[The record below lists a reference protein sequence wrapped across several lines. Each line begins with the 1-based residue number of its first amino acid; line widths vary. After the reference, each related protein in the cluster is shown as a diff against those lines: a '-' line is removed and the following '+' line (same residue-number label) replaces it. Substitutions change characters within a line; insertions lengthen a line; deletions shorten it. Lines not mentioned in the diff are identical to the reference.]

1 MIRNV
6 DTLLSAPSRFVR
18 GGVALCATF
27 VALGLATPADA
38 QVRTHG
44 EGGGNYN
51 VQVVSWR
58 DIPFRTVVRQQYDY
72 SCGSAAVA
80 TLMRFHYGLEINES
94 EVFQSMYARGDQAR
108 IRSVGFSMLDMR
120 SYLESRGFRADGLR
134 LTLDRLATLNTPT
147 IALISHD
154 GYRHFVVVKGISAD
168 RVLVGDPTFGLQ
180 SYTRAEFAAIWN
192 GVVLAIRQTPA
203 NWPAAAYNRA
213 EEWRPWSRAPLT
225 AAQQPISAIDL
236 TLGFRELY
244 QITPITPRVPGE

>member
-1 MIRNV
+1 MTRCA
-6 DTLLSAPSRFVR
+6 DTFLSTPSRSLR
-18 GGVALCATF
+18 GGVALCAAF
-27 VALGLATPADA
+27 AAMCLATPADA

-44 EGGGNYN
+44 EGGGSFN
-51 VQVVSWR
+51 VSVVSWR

-80 TLMRFHYGLEINES
+80 TLLRFHYGLSVNEG
-94 EVFQSMYARGDQAR
+94 EVFQSMYDRGDQAR

-120 SYLESRGFRADGLR
+120 SYLEGRGFRADGLR
-134 LTLDRLATLNTPT
+134 LTLDRLATLDVPT

-168 RVLVGDPTFGLQ
+168 RVLVGDPTFGIQ
-180 SYTRAEFAAIWN
+180 TYTRAEFAEVWN

-203 NWPAAAYNRA
+203 NWPAATYNRA
-213 EEWRPWSRAPLT
+213 EEWRPWSRAPLNM
-225 AAQQPISAIDL
+225 AQQPISATDL

-244 QITPITPRVPGE
+244 QITPVTPPVPGS

>member
-1 MIRNV
+1 MTRCA
-6 DTLLSAPSRFVR
+6 DTVVSAPSRFSR
-18 GGVALCATF
+18 GGVALCAT
-27 VALGLATPADA
+27 VAALFLAGPADA

-44 EGGGNYN
+44 EGGGSFT
-51 VQVVSWR
+51 VSVTSWR

-80 TLMRFHYGLEINES
+80 TLLRFHYGLGVNEA
-94 EVFQSMYARGDQAR
+94 EVFQSMYDHGDQAR

-120 SYLESRGFRADGLR
+120 SYLETRGFRADGLR

-154 GYRHFVVVKGISAD
+154 GYRHFVVVKGISGD

-180 SYTRAEFAAIWN
+180 TYTRAEFAEVWN

-203 NWPAAAYNRA
+203 NWPSATYNSA
-213 EEWRPWSRAPLT
+213 DEWRPWSRAPLT
-225 AAQQPISAIDL
+225 TAQQAISAIDL

-244 QITPITPRVPGE
+244 QITPITPRVPGQ

>member
-1 MIRNV
+1 MTRCA
-6 DTLLSAPSRFVR
+6 DTFLSAPSRFLR

-27 VALGLATPADA
+27 AALCLATPANA

-44 EGGGNYN
+44 EGGGSFTIS
-51 VQVVSWR
+51 VTSWR

-80 TLMRFHYGLEINES
+80 TLLRFHYGLSVNEG
-94 EVFQSMYARGDQAR
+94 EVFQSMYERGDQAR

-120 SYLESRGFRADGLR
+120 SYLETRGFRADGLR
-134 LTLDRLATLNTPT
+134 LSLDRLATLNIPT
-147 IALISHD
+147 IALISPD

-180 SYTRAEFAAIWN
+180 TFTRAEFAEVWN
-192 GVVLAIRQTPA
+192 GVVLAIRQAPA
-203 NWPAAAYNRA
+203 NWPQPAYNRA
-213 EEWRPWSRAPLT
+213 EEWRPWSRAPLNM
-225 AAQQPISAIDL
+225 AQQPISATDL

-244 QITPITPRVPGE
+244 QITPVTPPVPGS